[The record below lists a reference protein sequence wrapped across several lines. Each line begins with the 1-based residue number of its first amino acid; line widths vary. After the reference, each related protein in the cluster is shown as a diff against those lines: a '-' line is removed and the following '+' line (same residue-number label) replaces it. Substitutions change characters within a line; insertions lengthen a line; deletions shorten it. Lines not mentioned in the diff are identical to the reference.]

1 MRPGRAHV
9 GLVAG
14 VVMAVA
20 GTACGPLG
28 ASDAVTSSA
37 RSATTSGDAG
47 GASIAPATAS
57 PTALPTSHETTP
69 ATPRPTA
76 SPMTP
81 GTTPATPSPTGAA
94 TPAAPL
100 QGLALEQVASG
111 LVQPLDVVTRPGDG
125 ALFAV
130 QQQGT
135 VVRVTGDGTTAEQP
149 LLDVSGNME
158 IHGIEQGLLGMAF
171 HPRHPEDPRVFVF
184 HSLPSNDNV
193 LVSYEVSDDDAE
205 QVDADSRTVLL
216 TIDKEPDKVRHNGG
230 TVLFG
235 PDGMLW
241 LSLGDAARASVNGQD
256 PSTLPGSIL
265 RLDVDGG
272 DPYAIPPDNPF
283 ADGATVDGVTGAPE
297 VYWFGLRNPWRFSID
312 EPTGT
317 AWIGN
322 VGQETVEEVEV
333 AAIDEGGINF
343 GWPAFEGSEPFYDDP
358 PVTESVDPVFEVRHD
373 DSDEACSLTGGVVYR
388 GATIPELDGHYF
400 YADWCVGWIR
410 SFALEDGEVVEQQDW
425 SEQLDVG
432 MVSSFGTDADGELLV
447 VDWDAGA
454 IFRVLPER

>member
-1 MRPGRAHV
+1 MRRRV
-9 GLVAG
+9 WTRRVAG
-14 VVMAVA
+14 VALAVVVA
-20 GTACGPLG
+20 SCGPTG
-28 ASDAVTSSA
+28 DGTDEVTPSVTGTSGDGGGVTSP
-37 RSATTSGDAG
+37 SATTP
-47 GASIAPATAS
+47 GASTLPPTATPSATAAA
-57 PTALPTSHETTP
+57 PDATPTTP
-69 ATPRPTA
+69 A
-76 SPMTP
+76 
-81 GTTPATPSPTGAA
+81 PTGPT

-125 ALFAV
+125 ALLAV

-135 VVRVTGDGTTAEQP
+135 VVRITDDGTPADQP
-149 LLDVSGNME
+149 LLDVSEHME
-158 IHGIEQGLLGMAF
+158 IHSIEQGLLGMAF
-171 HPRHPEDPRVFVF
+171 HPRHPEDPRIFVF

-193 LVSYEVSDDDAE
+193 LVSYEVSDDDPE

-333 AAIDEGGINF
+333 AAIDDGGINF
-343 GWPAFEGSEPFYDDP
+343 GWPAFEGTESFYDDP
-358 PVTESVDPVFEVRHD
+358 PVTEPVDPVFEVRHD
-373 DSDEACSLTGGVVYR
+373 DTDEACSLTGGVVYR

-410 SFALEDGEVVEQQDW
+410 SFTLDDDEVVGQQDW
-425 SEQLDVG
+425 SEQLEVG

-447 VDWDAGA
+447 IDWDAGA
-454 IFRVLPER
+454 ILRVVPER